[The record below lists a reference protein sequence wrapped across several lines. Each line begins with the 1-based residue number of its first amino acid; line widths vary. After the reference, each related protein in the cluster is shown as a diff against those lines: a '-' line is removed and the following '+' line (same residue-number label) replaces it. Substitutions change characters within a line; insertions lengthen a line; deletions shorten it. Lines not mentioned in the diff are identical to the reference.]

1 MHPPFIRRFLS
12 VLTRRFLRPSLLRIL
27 LPAAPV
33 LLLLSGV
40 GLCAPP
46 ALKTATF
53 LPQWRPQAQFAG
65 FYTAYDKGLYRKY
78 GIDLTVLRGGPD
90 RPAGAA
96 LAARQA
102 DFATLFLSEA
112 LQLRDKK
119 VRLINIGQLMQRS
132 GFLLVA
138 KAGSGIAAPRDLQ
151 NRKVSLWTNFQV
163 QPSAFFRKYGVA
175 VKPIVQGETVNLF
188 LRGGVDAASAMWYNE
203 YYTLL
208 NSGLNEE
215 DLTTFFL
222 DRHGLNF
229 PEDGIYVLEETFRR
243 DRTLCENFVLASLE
257 GWRYA
262 FDHPEE
268 ALDIVM
274 GHVQKANVATNR
286 PHQRW
291 MLARMK
297 DLIGPKDSAIPMGV
311 LPQQDYLTVAK
322 ELHRAGLIG
331 GVPSYGEFYAFG
343 PPKP

>member
-1 MHPPFIRRFLS
+1 MQSPSIKRFQSSPARHLRLS
-12 VLTRRFLRPSLLRIL
+12 ILFAFLLLAGPIL
-27 LPAAPV
+27 LLTPGA
-33 LLLLSGV
+33 GF
-40 GLCAPP
+40 CAP

-65 FYTAYDKGLYRKY
+65 FYTAYEKGLYRKY

-102 DFATLFLSEA
+102 DFVTLFLSEA
-112 LQLRDKK
+112 IQLRDNR

-132 GFLLVA
+132 GFMLVA

-151 NRKVSLWTNFQV
+151 NRKVSLWTSFQV
-163 QPSAFFRKYGVA
+163 QPSAFFRKYGVT
-175 VKPIVQGETVNLF
+175 VKPVAQGETVNLF

-243 DRTLCENFVLASLE
+243 DRTLCDGFVAASLE

-274 GHVQKANVATNR
+274 GYVQKANVATNR

-291 MLARMK
+291 MLARMR
-297 DLIGPKDSAIPMGV
+297 DLIGPKDSSIPMGV
-311 LPQQDYLTVAK
+311 LPRQDFLTVAR
-322 ELHRAGLIG
+322 ELYRAGLTA
-331 GVPSYGEFYAFG
+331 GVPSYGEFHVFG
-343 PPKP
+343 PEKP

>member
-1 MHPPFIRRFLS
+1 MHPSVKRLRSDPAHRFPLPFYW
-12 VLTRRFLRPSLLRIL
+12 VLFVAVAVSLLL
-27 LPAAPV
+27 VAT
-33 LLLLSGV
+33 SGF
-40 GLCAPP
+40 CAQ

-65 FYTAYDKGLYRKY
+65 FYTAYEKGLYRKY
-78 GIDLTVLRGGPD
+78 GIDVTVLRGGPD

-102 DFATLFLSEA
+102 DFVTLFLSEA
-112 LQLRDKK
+112 VQVRDKG

-151 NRKVSLWTNFQV
+151 GRKVSLWTSFQV
-163 QPSAFFRKYGVA
+163 QPLAFFRKYGIA
-175 VKPIVQGETVNLF
+175 VKPVVQGETVNLF

-203 YYTLL
+203 YYTIL

-243 DRTLCENFVLASLE
+243 DRALCDAFVRASLE
-257 GWRYA
+257 GWQYA
-262 FDHPEE
+262 FDRPEE

-274 GHVQKANVATNR
+274 AYVRKANVATNR

-291 MLARMK
+291 MLARMR
-297 DLIGPKDSAIPMGV
+297 DLIGPKDPSVPMGV
-311 LPQQDYLTVAK
+311 LPRQDFLTVAG
-322 ELHRAGLIG
+322 ELHRAGLTA

-343 PPKP
+343 TPKP